1 MCKKYDL
8 HVLYMYYM
16 FSKNFLMVKKL
27 KNKVLKNIYKIE
39 KN

>member
-27 KNKVLKNIYKIE
+27 KYK
-39 KN
+39 KF